1 MTLKELLV
9 GFGTQVRSIWMIGL
23 HAFAKRETR
32 MYPEEPVYLP
42 PRYRGRIVLTRDPD
56 GEERCV
62 ACNLCAVACPVG
74 CISLQKA
81 ETKDG
86 RWYPEFFRINF
97 SRCIFCGLCE
107 EACPTTAIQLTP
119 DFEMGEY
126 KRQDLVYEKEDLLI
140 SGPGKYPE
148 YNFYRMAGM
157 AIDGKD
163 KGEAENEAQAYRR
176 QEPVTVRRGAM
187 EFAFYICGL
196 IAILATLRVI
206 THTNPVH
213 ALLYLIISLLAIS
226 GVFFSLGAYFAGAL
240 EIIVYAGAIMVLFVF
255 VVMMLNLGGSEI
267 EQERQW
273 LKPQVWIGPAILSAI
288 MLVVIVY
295 AILGVNDQ
303 GIDGTPIS
311 AKAVGITLFGPYV
324 LAVEL
329 ASMLLLAGLVVAFHV
344 GREERAGE
352 VLSNRKDDSAKR
364 KTEEHA

>member
-1 MTLKELLV
+1 
-9 GFGTQVRSIWMIGL
+9 
-23 HAFAKRETR
+23 
-32 MYPEEPVYLP
+32 
-42 PRYRGRIVLTRDPD
+42 
-56 GEERCV
+56 
-62 ACNLCAVACPVG
+62 
-74 CISLQKA
+74 
-81 ETKDG
+81 
-86 RWYPEFFRINF
+86 
-97 SRCIFCGLCE
+97 
-107 EACPTTAIQLTP
+107 
-119 DFEMGEY
+119 
-126 KRQDLVYEKEDLLI
+126 
-140 SGPGKYPE
+140 
-148 YNFYRMAGM
+148 
-157 AIDGKD
+157 
-163 KGEAENEAQAYRR
+163 
-176 QEPVTVRRGAM
+176 M
-187 EFAFYICGL
+187 EFAYICGL

-213 ALLYLIISLLAIS
+213 ALLYD
-226 GVFFSLGAYFAGAL
+226 YFASDLWGVL
-240 EIIVYAGAIMVLFVF
+240 LTGRLLCRCAGNYRLCGCHYEGCSKF

-352 VLSNRKDDSAKR
+352 VLSNRKDDSAK
-364 KTEEHA
+364 KKNGEHA